1 MLKECGVEDITAD
14 WTLYAFNSYALALLS
29 DAGVKR
35 FVASPENTR
44 ENIECLAASG
54 FDIEFLDRQSTPLF
68 ISLTRPCDEE
78 LSGYKVFRRDGLYIT
93 TRSLPRVFKVPEGV
107 SRRVDYSW
115 DENVGESIISEG
127 GRP

>member
-1 MLKECGVEDITAD
+1 MT
-14 WTLYAFNSYALALLS
+14 
-29 DAGVKR
+29 
-35 FVASPENTR
+35 SPENSFETLNAFSR
-44 ENIECLAASG
+44 MP
-54 FDIEFLDRQSTPLF
+54 FHIEFLERQSTPLF

-115 DENVGESIISEG
+115 DENVGESIILEG